1 MNAQSPM
8 SGMFG
13 IESMLKALTDNW
25 WLFLIQGVASVIFGI
40 LVLVWPGETLVVLI
54 AVLGWFVLVNGVL
67 GVIFAIASA
76 ASSRPWGWKLT
87 YGILG
92 VLIGLLILR
101 WPGLTALT
109 ILFIIGFWAIMVGI
123 TEIVGS
129 IADRGEIPHAG
140 LLGLEGVISL
150 LFGIAMLVW
159 PGVGLLTVAL
169 LVGIYALI
177 HGILYCVIAFRVRA
191 LGRTLATRTPPA
203 VTGGGATA

>member
-1 MNAQSPM
+1 MDTQNAM

-13 IESMLKALTDNW
+13 MESMLKRLTDNW
-25 WLFLIQGVASVIFGI
+25 WLFLIQGIASIIFGI
-40 LVLVWPGETLVVLI
+40 LALVWPGETLAVLI
-54 AVLGWFVLVNGVL
+54 AILGWFVLINGAL

-76 ASSRPWGWKLT
+76 TSSRPWGWRLT

-92 VLIGLLILR
+92 VLVGLLILR

-109 ILFIIGFWAIMVGI
+109 ILFFIGFWAIMVGL

-129 IADRGEIPHAG
+129 IADRNEISHAW
-140 LLGLEGVISL
+140 LLALEGIVSL
-150 LFGIAMLVW
+150 LFGIAMIVW

-177 HGILYCVIAFRVRA
+177 HGLLYCAVAFRVRT
-191 LGRTLATRTPPA
+191 LGQALATRMPPA
-203 VTGGGATA
+203 ITDSGATA